1 MIYHF
6 NEGSVAVPDGL
17 KDRTM
22 HMLAPTSG
30 ANFNFII
37 SHDELEPGETPPE
50 FLQRQ
55 LDDLA
60 RQVNKFTELSRTPT
74 TLGAPDSPIKGV
86 QLEIRYKQQ
95 GKFLHHLQ
103 AAFLMP
109 DGNTILT
116 FTASLPKPF
125 TEEERG
131 QFQQIVASFSQ
142 R

>member
-1 MIYHF
+1 MIYQF
-6 NEGSVAVPDGL
+6 NEGTIAVPDGL
-17 KDRTM
+17 TDRTM
-22 HMLAPTSG
+22 HMLVPLGGGS
-30 ANFNFII
+30 FNFII

-55 LDDLA
+55 LDDLN
-60 RQVNKFTELSRTPT
+60 RQVNKFSELSRKAV
-74 TLGAPDSPIKGV
+74 TLGAADSPIKGV

-109 DGNTILT
+109 DGKSILT

-125 TEEERG
+125 SDEERG
-131 QFQQIVASFSQ
+131 VFEQSIASFVL